1 MDPRRQKRLHLV
13 KTLEET
19 IGQSGYECM
28 DVELTHEAGR
38 SVLRVVIDSIA
49 GIGVEDCEKVSRIL
63 GELQEEIEPL
73 FKGRYFL
80 EVSSPGL
87 ERPLRKLEDFSR
99 FQGSIV
105 RVQLR
110 ETLDGQR
117 NIKGKIDSLD
127 GDKITLVTKEGN
139 PVIFPFDL
147 IRKANLVFEGKF

>member
-1 MDPRRQKRLHLV
+1 LA
-13 KTLEET
+13 
-19 IGQSGYECM
+19 GY
-28 DVELTHEAGR
+28 
-38 SVLRVVIDSIA
+38 
-49 GIGVEDCEKVSRIL
+49 
-63 GELQEEIEPL
+63 
-73 FKGRYFL
+73 
-80 EVSSPGL
+80 
-87 ERPLRKLEDFSR
+87 EDFSR